1 MLHSIK
7 KCTLLLN
14 FLNSRPTEQKTFM
27 NRILVLTTF
36 NNHLLGTRHFI
47 LSLAAFFFNS
57 KLKLLVVTYPL
68 AAAAFLSER
77 CYLIIG
83 TALLCSLSG
92 GEITPVCKTICVLQ
106 YSSYSWFCSCLC
118 RSIQY
123 YCIRVL

>member
-92 GEITPVCKTICVLQ
+92 GEITPFCKTSCVLQ
-106 YSSYSWFCSCLC
+106 YSSYSWFCSCLR